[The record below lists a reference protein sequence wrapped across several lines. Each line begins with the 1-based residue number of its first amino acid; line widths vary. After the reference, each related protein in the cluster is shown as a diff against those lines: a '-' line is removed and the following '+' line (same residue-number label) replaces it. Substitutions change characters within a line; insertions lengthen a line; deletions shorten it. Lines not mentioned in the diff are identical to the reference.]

1 VSCGLTDVGLVT
13 EEVVETMII
22 GEAPF
27 NVTLDANLSHDA
39 STAMSRR
46 SIATRRSRF
55 IILDIGDYDALACES
70 ILCLERIYII
80 H

>member
-1 VSCGLTDVGLVT
+1 MADVGLVT
-13 EEVVETMII
+13 EEVVETLIV

-27 NVTLDANLSHDA
+27 NVTIDANLVKETSVPK
-39 STAMSRR
+39 R

-70 ILCLERIYII
+70 KLCLQPILKT